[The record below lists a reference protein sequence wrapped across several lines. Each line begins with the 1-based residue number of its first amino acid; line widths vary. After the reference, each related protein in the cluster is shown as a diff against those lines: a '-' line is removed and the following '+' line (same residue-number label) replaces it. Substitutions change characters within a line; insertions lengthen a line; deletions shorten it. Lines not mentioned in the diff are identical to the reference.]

1 MRDLIDKINKNCEL
15 KNKCYE
21 AFNLLESIWVYAH
34 SVNDT
39 DLIDLITSSTDLF
52 EGYNENIYQEN
63 QQVMNDIKSGKLFE
77 ELGISNK
84 VF

>member
-1 MRDLIDKINKNCEL
+1 MKDLIDKINENCKL

-39 DLIDLITSSTDLF
+39 NLIDLITSSTDLF

-63 QQVMNDIKSGKLFE
+63 QQVMDDIKSGKLFE